1 MNIGLI
7 FGGRSVEHVI
17 SIISARNVVAAI
29 DKSRFQLS
37 LIGSDIIVITA
48 GVPFGSPGAT
58 NNMRVVSV

>member
-1 MNIGLI
+1 M
-7 FGGRSVEHVI
+7 
-17 SIISARNVVAAI
+17 SARNVVAAI